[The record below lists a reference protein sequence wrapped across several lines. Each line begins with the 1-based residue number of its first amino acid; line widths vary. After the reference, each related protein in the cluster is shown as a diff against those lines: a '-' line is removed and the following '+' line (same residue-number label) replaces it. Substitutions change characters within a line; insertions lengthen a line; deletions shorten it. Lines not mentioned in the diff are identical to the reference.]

1 MSVAM
6 VPGLNLTREEVSAAV
21 KEIIASIK
29 EVQPADVADDAA
41 LFGEE
46 SALQLDSLDMLD
58 LTLALKDR
66 FDPTG
71 DRFEAVLSGQEDLR
85 SLATVGKIVDF
96 IVSVAAT
103 DKAINPAPLR
113 PGAGVNRRG
122 SD

>member
-1 MSVAM
+1 M
-6 VPGLNLTREEVSAAV
+6 VSGLHLTREEVCTAV

-29 EVQPADVADDAA
+29 EIHPADLADDTV

-58 LTLALKDR
+58 LTLALRDR
-66 FDPTG
+66 FDPG
-71 DRFEAVLSGQEDLR
+71 GEGLEAILTGQEDLR

-96 IVSVAAT
+96 IVSLAAT
-103 DKAINPAPLR
+103 DKAINPGLLR
-113 PGAGVNRRG
+113 PEAGLDWRG

>member
-1 MSVAM
+1 MLVAM
-6 VPGLNLTREEVSAAV
+6 VSGLHLTREEVCTEV

-29 EVQPADVADDAA
+29 EIRPADVAEDAV

-58 LTLALKDR
+58 LTLALRDR
-66 FDPTG
+66 FDPDG
-71 DRFEAVLSGQEDLR
+71 ERLEAVLTGQEDLR

-96 IVSVAAT
+96 IVSLAAT
-103 DKAINPAPLR
+103 DKAINPAVLR
-113 PGAGVNRRG
+113 PEAGLDWRG